1 MKAAVFTSV
10 SKNISELARLTI
22 VNKADYCLRHGYSLI
37 ADNLPY
43 QEAVV
48 STNRLANFLETNY
61 DIIWTLDAD
70 TVITDMDRPFHD
82 LACLGPHVT
91 VCEEGIIEWN
101 KINCGSLIWKN
112 TFRTRWL
119 LNGIT
124 ANPEIWSP
132 LPGGWQFWLALL
144 AREMGDLVTIAPL
157 RSFNSCEWTH
167 PNGQEGTPGSHWQP
181 GDFLYHPCGVFPPA
195 ERLRRI
201 REKLALT

>member
-10 SKNISELARLTI
+10 SKNIGELARLTI
-22 VNKADYCLRHGYSLI
+22 ANKADYCLRHGYSLI

-48 STNRLANFLETNY
+48 SQHRVANLLDNFEM
-61 DIIWTLDAD
+61 IWTLDAD
-70 TVITDMDRPFHD
+70 TVITDLDRPFHE

-91 VCEEGIIEWN
+91 VCEEGIVEWN
-101 KINCGSLIWKN
+101 KINCGSVIWKN

-119 LNGIT
+119 LNGIP
-124 ANPEIWSP
+124 ANVDIWARM
-132 LPGGWQFWLALL
+132 PGGWQFWLALL
-144 AREMGDLVTIAPL
+144 AKELGDLVTIAPL
-157 RSFNSCEWTH
+157 RAFNSCEWTH

-181 GDFLYHPCGVFPPA
+181 GDLVYHPCGVFPPE
-195 ERLRRI
+195 ERLRRV